1 MRPVARTLVFLAAA
15 AAALP
20 IVIDAQSTPATA
32 RSEARIQLGSQLF
45 DDQRYWEA
53 IPAFDQAKTGAGPEQ
68 IVRASSGLLRSL
80 LQVAEFTEARD
91 EAEFLV
97 ARAPADDSDVLGLY
111 GDALWAVGLFDE
123 AEQVYRDLLAM
134 DPESGAGRHGLAKSL
149 ATRRDFD
156 DALDWIQAALDVSPD
171 TPAFHHTLG
180 FIYQRMHRFQDAAD
194 AYERYVALLPS
205 AANTEKADWAR
216 AEVRF
221 LRSFGDRP
229 AMALSEPGRI
239 HTIPFRLVRDK
250 VIVRGRVN
258 GRDPIDFVMDTGA
271 EQTVLSQPVARDL
284 DIQPIANT
292 LSAGVGEVGLR
303 GLQTGRLDS
312 LQFGSFEVSN
322 LPAIIKSPPLGGL
335 PTPESEG
342 FSPLALGLSMTI
354 DYGRNEMVIGEVLP
368 DEPADIV
375 LPLRQYRL
383 PVVRGVVNAEYPRSF
398 VVDTGGE
405 VISISRGTANLLPP
419 LTVRQVPLKVYGTS
433 GWDDDAYLRPGTD
446 LVFDPQVQ
454 YLNYSVVVLN
464 LHRPSALLGFH
475 IGGIVGHSFL
485 RDYRVTLDLARNV
498 MKLKRL

>member
-1 MRPVARTLVFLAAA
+1 MERVARTLVFLVAAGVA
-15 AAALP
+15 IPMVL
-20 IVIDAQSTPATA
+20 DAQSTPDTA
-32 RSEARIQLGSQLF
+32 RSEARIQLGNLLF
-45 DDQRYWEA
+45 EDQRYWEA
-53 IPAFDQAKTGAGPEQ
+53 IPIFDEAKSGAGPEQ
-68 IVRASSGLLRSL
+68 LVAASSGLLRSL
-80 LQVAEFTEARD
+80 LQVAEFTRVREEAD
-91 EAEFLV
+91 FLIGQ
-97 ARAPADDSDVLGLY
+97 APDDPDILALR
-111 GDALWAVGLFDE
+111 GDALWAAGLFDE
-123 AEQVYRDLLAM
+123 AEQIYRDVLAM
-134 DPESGAGRHGLAKSL
+134 DAGSGAGRHGMAKSMT
-149 ATRRDFD
+149 TRGLYD
-156 DALDWIQAALDVSPD
+156 DALEWIHAALEASPEVA
-171 TPAFHHTLG
+171 TFHHTLG
-180 FIYQRMHRFQDAAD
+180 FIHQRMRRYPQAAD
-194 AYERYVALLPS
+194 AYQAYVDRLP
-205 AANTEKADWAR
+205 AADNSEKADWAR

-229 AMALSEPGRI
+229 ALALTEPGRV

-284 DIQPIANT
+284 NIQPIANT

-312 LQFGSFEVSN
+312 LEIGSLSVSN
-322 LPAIIKSPPLGGL
+322 LPVIIKSPPLGGL
-335 PTPESEG
+335 PTPEAEG

-354 DYGRNEMVIGEVLP
+354 DYDRQELIVAEELP
-368 DEPADIV
+368 DEPADIE

-383 PVVRGVVNAEYPRSF
+383 PVVRGVVNDQLARSF

-433 GWDDDAYLRPGTD
+433 GWDEDAYLRPGTD
-446 LVFDPQVQ
+446 LVFDELQ
-454 YLNYSVVVLN
+454 YRNYSVVVLN

-485 RDYRVTLDLARNV
+485 SDYRVTLDLNRNV
-498 MKLKRL
+498 MRLKRL